1 MFVLPPLIPYVCWIR
16 LSFVYCLRNK
26 AIYYHKS
33 YNLCFY
39 TFLQDYFP
47 CGYSH
52 DFFNL
57 MSYTCTMYIHLWE
70 YCPQAQ
76 YRIIILQ
83 DLKKFSHSFGTTLV
97 LLESP
102 SDLFGTIF
110 SNCEQTLLIL
120 SFSFQNFLIKSLP
133 RPVFP
138 FSLVFQP

>member
-1 MFVLPPLIPYVCWIR
+1 
-16 LSFVYCLRNK
+16 
-26 AIYYHKS
+26 
-33 YNLCFY
+33 
-39 TFLQDYFP
+39 
-47 CGYSH
+47 
-52 DFFNL
+52 
-57 MSYTCTMYIHLWE
+57 MYIHLWE

-120 SFSFQNFLIKSLP
+120 FSKFLDKIFTKTSLSFLTRLSAIECLGEMYLQWG
-133 RPVFP
+133 
-138 FSLVFQP
+138 QG